1 LAAAALLLNVPAF
14 WLQRRDLRG
23 QLLGGAPM
31 VAWRFA
37 LRFYLIQAGL
47 AIVLST
53 LLWQPLLLLLFF
65 FRLYPVVFWL
75 LPWQALL
82 GIVLGR
88 WLAGR
93 SAIMD

>member
-14 WLQRRDLRG
+14 WLQRRDLRA
-23 QLLGGAPM
+23 QLLSGAPM